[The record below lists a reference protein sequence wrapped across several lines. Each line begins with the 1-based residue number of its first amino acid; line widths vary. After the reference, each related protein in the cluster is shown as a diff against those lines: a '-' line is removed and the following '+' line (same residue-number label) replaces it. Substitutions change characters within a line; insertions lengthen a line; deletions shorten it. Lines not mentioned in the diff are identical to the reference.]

1 MQKYNDWDKTQ
12 AATGESE
19 TLAPGNYIC
28 KIMGAKVVT
37 YDGKNGKFD
46 KLEISI
52 DIDEGEYKGFY
63 ARDYRNQAQWGD
75 QKWKGCLRPYCP
87 TNEDSDQARRTAAIF
102 KGIIEAIESSNPGY
116 KWNWDEATLKG
127 KKIGVRFRGTE
138 WAYNGRT
145 GWKTQPYRFV
155 PVKGIEELDIA
166 KDKPL
171 AVNDKPSPSND
182 TGDFEKLP
190 DEDDLPFN

>member
-12 AATGESE
+12 AASGEAQ
-19 TLAPGNYIC
+19 TLPAGNYIC
-28 KIMGAKVVT
+28 KIKGAKVVT

-46 KLEISI
+46 KLEISV
-52 DIDEGEYKGFY
+52 DIDEGEFKGFY
-63 ARDYRNQAQWGD
+63 ANDYRNQAQWGD

-116 KWNWDEATLKG
+116 KWNWDETTLKG
-127 KKIGVRFRGTE
+127 KKVGVRFRNTE
-138 WAYNGRT
+138 WAYNGHT

-155 PVKGIEELDIA
+155 PVNGIEELDIP
-166 KDKPL
+166 KEKPL
-171 AVNDKPSPSND
+171 AVNDKPQAQTENNNFQD
-182 TGDFEKLP
+182 LP
-190 DEDDLPFN
+190 DEGDLPF